1 MRTDRR
7 HSHMLLVSMATLLLS
22 GCATFSSDGGMQSV
36 ADLTQ
41 KRTGQTVQRTADD
54 AQQAKTD
61 QLVRE
66 LLAEPLSADDA
77 VRIAL
82 LNNRGLQA
90 SLAELGIAEA
100 DLVQAGRLRN
110 PGISFG
116 RMSNSSGAVE
126 IERSVMFD
134 LAGLLTMPIRTG
146 IEQNRFEQT
155 RLQAA
160 SSALTVAAETRRAYF
175 NAISA
180 RQSTQF
186 MERAHQAAEAGAE
199 LAQRMQKV
207 GNWNRID
214 AAREQMFYADA
225 SAALARSRHEETVA
239 RERLI
244 RLLGLWQSD
253 TTLQLPDR
261 LPDLPAQPANGKAM
275 EQEAMTQRL
284 DIQIARRA
292 SESTAKSLGLTRAT
306 RFINVLEASYRN
318 KSKTGE
324 PRNNGYEISLEL
336 PVFDWGTARTN
347 RAEAIYMQS
356 LHHTAD
362 TAIRARSEV
371 REAYSAYR
379 TAYDLSRHY
388 RDEVVPLR
396 KKVSEEVLLRYNG
409 MLASVFDLLSDARL
423 QIDAVNTAIKAQ
435 RDFWI
440 AETDMQAAINGG
452 IVSGMEAIAT
462 EVSASPSARQE
473 H

>member
-1 MRTDRR
+1 
-7 HSHMLLVSMATLLLS
+7 
-22 GCATFSSDGGMQSV
+22 
-36 ADLTQ
+36 
-41 KRTGQTVQRTADD
+41 
-54 AQQAKTD
+54 
-61 QLVRE
+61 
-66 LLAEPLSADDA
+66 
-77 VRIAL
+77 
-82 LNNRGLQA
+82 
-90 SLAELGIAEA
+90 
-100 DLVQAGRLRN
+100 LRN
-110 PGISFG
+110 PGVSFG
-116 RMSNSSGAVE
+116 RMRNGSGATE
-126 IERSVMFD
+126 IERSIMFD

-146 IEQNRFEQT
+146 IEQRRFEQT
-155 RLQAA
+155 RLQAVA
-160 SSALTVAAETRRAYF
+160 TAVGLAAETRRAYF
-175 NAISA
+175 SAIAA
-180 RQSTQF
+180 RQSAQF
-186 MERAHQAAEAGAE
+186 MARAHLAAEAGAE

-225 SAALARSRHEETVA
+225 SAAMARSRHEEIVA

-244 RLLGLWQSD
+244 RLLGLWQSE
-253 TTLQLPDR
+253 TELKLPDI
-261 LPDLPAQPANGKAM
+261 LPKLPTEPRDSNTL
-275 EQEAMTQRL
+275 EQEAMVQRL
-284 DIQIARRA
+284 DIQIAKRT
-292 SESTAKSLGLTRAT
+292 SDSTAKALGLTRAT
-306 RFINVLEASYRN
+306 RFVNVLEAGYRN

-324 PRNNGYEISLEL
+324 SRSNGYEVSLEL
-336 PVFDWGTARTN
+336 PIFDWGTARTQ
-347 RAEAIYMQS
+347 RAESIYMQS

-440 AETDMQAAINGG
+440 AETDLQASINGG
-452 IVSGMEAIAT
+452 SVDATSSEAIAVET
-462 EVSASPSARQE
+462 SSSSNAQQE

>member
-1 MRTDRR
+1 MRIDQRR
-7 HSHMLLVSMATLLLS
+7 FSFLIAGMTVLLLS
-22 GCATFSSDGGMQSV
+22 GCATFSTDGGMQKV

-41 KRTGQTVQRTADD
+41 ARTGQPVQRANDMS
-54 AQQAKTD
+54 QQDRTD
-61 QLVRE
+61 QLVRA
-66 LLAEPLSADDA
+66 LLAEPLNADNA

-90 SLAELGIAEA
+90 SLTELGIAEA

-110 PGISFG
+110 PGVSFG
-116 RMSNSSGAVE
+116 RMHNSSGAVE
-126 IERSVMFD
+126 IERSIMFD
-134 LAGLLTMPIRTG
+134 LAGLLTMPIRTR
-146 IEQNRFEQT
+146 IEQGRFDQAQ
-155 RLQAA
+155 LQAA
-160 SSALTVAAETRRAYF
+160 STAIALATETRRAYF
-175 NAISA
+175 SAIAA
-180 RQSTQF
+180 RQNADF
-186 MERAHQAAEAGAE
+186 MARAQLAAEAGAE

-214 AAREQMFYADA
+214 SAREQLFYADT
-225 SAALARSRHEETVA
+225 STALARSRHEEAVA

-244 RLLGLWQSD
+244 RLLGLWQAD

-261 LPDLPAQPANGKAM
+261 LPDLPAQPHGSGQM
-275 EQEAMTQRL
+275 EQQAMMQRL

-292 SESTAKSLGLTRAT
+292 SESTARSLGLTRAT
-306 RFINVLEASYRN
+306 RFVNVLEAGYRN

-336 PVFDWGTARTN
+336 PVFDWGTARTH

-362 TAIRARSEV
+362 IAIRARSDV

-379 TAYDLSRHY
+379 TAYDVSRHY

-440 AETDMQAAINGG
+440 AETDLQAVINGG
-452 IVSGMEAIAT
+452 TIASNDAIASDAT
-462 EVSASPSARQE
+462 ALPPAQRD